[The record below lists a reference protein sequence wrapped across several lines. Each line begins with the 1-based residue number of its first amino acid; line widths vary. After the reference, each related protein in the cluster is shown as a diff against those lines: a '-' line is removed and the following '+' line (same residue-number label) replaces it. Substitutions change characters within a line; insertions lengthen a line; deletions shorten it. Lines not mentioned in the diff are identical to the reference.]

1 MIVNTKSAHGWR
13 FCGQPSQFQKWR
25 LLSATAY
32 EHCIDTIY
40 YLKCLICTDLAPV
53 YPVLV
58 GGPGECEHHV
68 VVHLAQ
74 LPVLVLVHQ
83 LLDEVRSERDQES
96 LKWIKWRN
104 VRNKDIRRENG
115 HGMQTK
121 FYWKFPA
128 QCHVLKVRSKLSNRR
143 NVDIQSGFWCP
154 LSGLDITARQMLV
167 GKYKWSLQ
175 LSVSQFWHQC
185 MWNIVFTIFREG
197 PNYGLLIVKSV
208 YISFDF
214 YIDKCPNFTSS
225 HRPTVFIGQFL
236 LFKCELLSVFLA
248 RRGNIVKIVKH

>member
-1 MIVNTKSAHGWR
+1 MLTVQCIVNNNINVYW
-13 FCGQPSQFQKWR
+13 CVNEM
-25 LLSATAY
+25 LEL
-32 EHCIDTIY
+32 
-40 YLKCLICTDLAPV
+40 YLKCMICTDLAPV

-128 QCHVLKVRSKLSNRR
+128 QRHVLKVRSKLSNRR

-197 PNYGLLIVKSV
+197 PNYALLKVL
-208 YISFDF
+208 
-214 YIDKCPNFTSS
+214 T
-225 HRPTVFIGQFL
+225 
-236 LFKCELLSVFLA
+236 
-248 RRGNIVKIVKH
+248 